1 MILSV
6 IMLSMLVAS
15 AHYGQ
20 ISSAPARSGLNADG
34 KPYSRLAEAVAIMH
48 CLTKVEL
55 NWLGESLPAVEKT
68 NTFRVGL
75 RHDKNT
81 YPGEDVI
88 IVVVLESATRGDVF
102 ELRGERRQQGREY
115 NLENNG
121 SFKLRHKQFTW
132 PNEIFGGIWT
142 HRPSALLCCQLDS
155 EWLSQWPHFDAIP
168 FPNFLKVIHT
178 AWAVEK
184 FHNLPEPGANP
195 RGRQSYR

>member
-142 HRPSALLCCQLDS
+142 HEYIEKNITRIMRGPKVWVRLKTAQKPMPGVTCT
-155 EWLSQWPHFDAIP
+155 WYGSQP
-168 FPNFLKVIHT
+168 
-178 AWAVEK
+178 
-184 FHNLPEPGANP
+184 
-195 RGRQSYR
+195 